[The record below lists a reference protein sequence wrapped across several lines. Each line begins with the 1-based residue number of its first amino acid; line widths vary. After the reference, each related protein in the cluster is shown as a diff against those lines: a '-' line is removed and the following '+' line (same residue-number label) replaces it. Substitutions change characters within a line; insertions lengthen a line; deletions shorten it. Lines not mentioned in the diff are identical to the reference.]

1 MKNKT
6 MYAVCYAM
14 APRVQVLDE
23 WFDDE
28 DEALDAALEAIEIGV
43 QYDTTGDYDP
53 DVEMAHRLGHSR
65 GAPAWMTV
73 RHALPTRPGGQ
84 GRADR
89 HDVETRRVL

>member
-53 DVEMAHRLGHSR
+53 DVEMAYLCIVPITINDLDIAEARPLG
-65 GAPAWMTV
+65 
-73 RHALPTRPGGQ
+73 
-84 GRADR
+84 
-89 HDVETRRVL
+89 